1 MKGTGVRRGYTQGLL
16 QATRADPGLVARLVA
31 RLPRVAERRGAAGHS
46 PGSCLPEPSAGGASG
61 TPRAAL
67 WACTNHT
74 GWFIA
79 ALLQVRASAL
89 TPGIEL
95 QQGLPS
101 APARPVRRVGE
112 NAAGGG
118 ARQISALMRLQEA
131 ATAVLLERHRP
142 GRRWGLGCRLLLELC
157 YCVLLLLTV

>member
-1 MKGTGVRRGYTQGLL
+1 MQGLL

-67 WACTNHT
+67 RACTNHT

-79 ALLQVRASAL
+79 ALLQVRASAVHQASSCSKL
-89 TPGIEL
+89 
-95 QQGLPS
+95 
-101 APARPVRRVGE
+101 
-112 NAAGGG
+112 
-118 ARQISALMRLQEA
+118 
-131 ATAVLLERHRP
+131 
-142 GRRWGLGCRLLLELC
+142 CRLPLLVPSEGL
-157 YCVLLLLTV
+157 VKMQRAVEQGRSPL